1 MSQSPDNLSNEHKWK
16 ILAALAGVVL
26 MASLV
31 FSSAAVFL
39 PAIVD
44 DFNISFAIGQ
54 WLLLSY
60 TLAQTSIKPM
70 VGRLGD
76 MVGKRPVFLGGTIA
90 FMVASILPGLA
101 PTIELLLLLRVL
113 QAVSAAFAIALN
125 FGIVT

>member
-1 MSQSPDNLSNEHKWK
+1 
-16 ILAALAGVVL
+16 

-31 FSSAAVFL
+31 FSSAAVVL

-54 WLLLSY
+54 WVLLSY
-60 TLAQTSIKPM
+60 TLAQTSIMPM

-90 FMVASILPGLA
+90 FMLASILPGLA
-101 PTIELLLLLRVL
+101 PTIELLLQLRVL